1 LKRGREIYG
10 LKILR
15 KIEFN
20 MRNEVL
26 KGERLEEEVEVYEVY
41 LRFLQR
47 YFWVY
52 FLESLLTVEKIW
64 RFFQKAAPM
73 IREHR

>member
-1 LKRGREIYG
+1 MYG

-52 FLESLLTVEKIW
+52 FLKSLLTVEKIW

-73 IREHR
+73 IRDHR

>member
-1 LKRGREIYG
+1 MFG

-52 FLESLLTVEKIW
+52 FLKSFLTVEKIW

>member
-1 LKRGREIYG
+1 MYG

-41 LRFLQR
+41 LGFLQR

-52 FLESLLTVEKIW
+52 FLKSLLTVEKIW

-73 IREHR
+73 IRDHR